1 MKKDALPSGD
11 DMELPSEVEDE
22 PAPSVPS
29 YLDGTIRDDVL
40 ELFSPPRVVPRC
52 KEQGLRAV
60 MSIDLVTG
68 FDLLTLDGRQRAM
81 HEVTK
86 RRPTVIISSPP
97 CTWFSAIT
105 QMWNAKRFSRLKVD
119 YMRRTGMTLYKFGLE
134 VGRHQSDRGSGFL
147 HEHPCGATSWK
158 LDECCSFAEDCNMQR
173 TTFDQCRVGL
183 KTPKS
188 LVPLRKR
195 TTFMHNMSSAHVH
208 FKNLKCMCKEDKC
221 VVF

>member
-1 MKKDALPSGD
+1 MALDSSQDSDTTLCFGEVTPTASDVQEATDVPEAADVPHAFLHVPIDSEHERDALPSGD

-97 CTWFSAIT
+97 CTCFSAVR
-105 QMWNAKRFSRLKVD
+105 N
-119 YMRRTGMTLYKFGLE
+119 
-134 VGRHQSDRGSGFL
+134 
-147 HEHPCGATSWK
+147 
-158 LDECCSFAEDCNMQR
+158 
-173 TTFDQCRVGL
+173 CRVIPRDGEGS
-183 KTPKS
+183 KQEEEEEEEEEQEKGGRRCPEAEGG
-188 LVPLRKR
+188 RG
-195 TTFMHNMSSAHVH
+195 
-208 FKNLKCMCKEDKC
+208 
-221 VVF
+221 